1 MHSVNTSVRNQRFEK
16 SFSPSRLE
24 GEPSARQDGALLKG
38 CRPGLLSVTPGS
50 PFGSWMRREC
60 HRKGRITEAR
70 FKLYSKGPQVLC
82 IAHTSTATELCLGES
97 RTEQILF
104 YFHSFSGW
112 FFPKKISGQST
123 FLEELGLAIWQRTF
137 DKKSRKM
144 LLLRVSNEDNKSNLD
159 VAAFFQGLQ
168 NTPRTCFSLQT
179 SSHSISARTF
189 PANQVPKR
197 ISEGDTNL
205 FIPISSW

>member
-1 MHSVNTSVRNQRFEK
+1 MKPGEVQRFQRSRVQVAKLLRHGTEEQMLWCRVLPCPSWVIEDK
-16 SFSPSRLE
+16 SASSYKNQLNLSLE
-24 GEPSARQDGALLKG
+24 CTRA
-38 CRPGLLSVTPGS
+38 C
-50 PFGSWMRREC
+50 
-60 HRKGRITEAR
+60 
-70 FKLYSKGPQVLC
+70 
-82 IAHTSTATELCLGES
+82 TATGSSDAEAM
-97 RTEQILF
+97 QK
-104 YFHSFSGW
+104 Y
-112 FFPKKISGQST
+112 
-123 FLEELGLAIWQRTF
+123 GLAPGVGRRAAALA
-137 DKKSRKM
+137 SRCYFWHAETERCLM
-144 LLLRVSNEDNKSNLD
+144 GQTVSNEDNKSNLD

>member
-1 MHSVNTSVRNQRFEK
+1 ML
-16 SFSPSRLE
+16 P
-24 GEPSARQDGALLKG
+24 
-38 CRPGLLSVTPGS
+38 
-50 PFGSWMRREC
+50 
-60 HRKGRITEAR
+60 
-70 FKLYSKGPQVLC
+70 
-82 IAHTSTATELCLGES
+82 ELCLGKS

-112 FFPKKISGQST
+112 FFPKKISSQNT